1 MRLRGWRALLAMAI
15 LGGTGVVCTTPIPA
29 RAYLFVQEFE
39 KTSKNN
45 NQLSF
50 WERVVY
56 SLIEARNRGA
66 DCRAPRMLTS

>member
-1 MRLRGWRALLAMAI
+1 MRLRGWRAVLAIAI
-15 LGGTGVVCTTPIPA
+15 LGGTGAVFTTPIPA
-29 RAYLFVQEFE
+29 RAYVFVQEFE
-39 KTSKNN
+39 KSSKSN

-66 DCRAPRMLTS
+66 DCRTPRLLTS